1 VPEPTGEPPAADS
14 TPVDLELDDVIL
26 AWGAILPEL
35 PVATRSAVQNAQPLR
50 VDGDI
55 VVFGVPPGIIE
66 AAKPRFKKEADTIR
80 AALADRLGRSVR
92 FNLEPAEEF
101 ALGGQ
106 PSATGSAA
114 AEATPSPVP
123 GDESPEMADMADMD
137 IDLSQSTD
145 VPSGPPASVSLLQQ
159 QLGATVVE
167 ELPRDAGS

>member
-1 VPEPTGEPPAADS
+1 VSEPAGELPAAAS

-55 VVFGVPPGIIE
+55 VVFGVPPRIIE

-106 PSATGSAA
+106 SSATGSGA